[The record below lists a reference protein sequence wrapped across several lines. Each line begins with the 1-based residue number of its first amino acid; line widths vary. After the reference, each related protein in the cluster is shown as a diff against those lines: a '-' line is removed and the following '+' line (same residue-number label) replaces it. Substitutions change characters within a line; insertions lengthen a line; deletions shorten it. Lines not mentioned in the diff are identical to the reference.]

1 MLKQP
6 PVKHHPSTITL
17 RFQCTHPDNLRSVYF
32 ACYFV
37 TNYSC
42 DLCRPT
48 CINKCYHFF
57 LITSNFQFLKVHK
70 PKKSIMEPPKYE
82 DESEESIYYEELKG
96 SEKFKKCCAES
107 YHPYKKVNN
116 YYRTCWLSFTD
127 STAKM
132 DSIISTELHL
142 TRRRSRIDYCV
153 YVDPSML
160 SILRSRRT

>member
-1 MLKQP
+1 
-6 PVKHHPSTITL
+6 
-17 RFQCTHPDNLRSVYF
+17 
-32 ACYFV
+32 
-37 TNYSC
+37 
-42 DLCRPT
+42 
-48 CINKCYHFF
+48 
-57 LITSNFQFLKVHK
+57 
-70 PKKSIMEPPKYE
+70 MEPSKYE